1 MVGAGAVPEV
11 TGTAEAGS
19 ETGAAIGTGLG
30 AGGAVTGLMAQALS
44 HTLPTMAWTHQQ
56 TPHMVLIL
64 LEALFAGMLFV
75 GIIWWTMFSG
85 RKGGELPRQDD
96 EEQSDRM
103 P

>member
-1 MVGAGAVPEV
+1 MGAADAVPAAS
-11 TGTAEAGS
+11 GTAATGS
-19 ETGAAIGTGLG
+19 ETGAVIDTGLG
-30 AGGAVTGLMAQALS
+30 AGGALTGLMAQALS